1 MNTGVK
7 RRNKKATTYALLPA
21 VVLGQGGGGGGGPG
35 EAMRVRTQHRVL
47 SRPIPTLGRG
57 LGVEGSSQPE

>member
-21 VVLGQGGGGGGGPG
+21 VVLGQGGGGGGPG